1 MVKLY
6 KNLVSACVQALGSI
20 FTEQKYADDVV
31 SNLLQSNKQWGS
43 RDRQFLASTIYDTVR
58 NFRLYKNVADST
70 DIWKVLA
77 AKWMVEKIDLP
88 EWPEF
93 ADTNV
98 AQMNSRYQEVI
109 KNPAIKESYP
119 DWIYDLCIEEL
130 GPETAHAELAAMNKA
145 IDVYL
150 RVNTLK
156 TTRNKAKLLLEEEGA
171 AVESIEGYNNALRL
185 TTRRNLSSTVCFRD
199 GLIEVQD
206 LGSQQIG
213 AFLQAEPAD
222 FVIDACA
229 GAGGKTLQIAC
240 DLQNRGTIAALDIH
254 ESKLTQLRKRAHRAE
269 VTIIETHIADAN
281 TRAYLY
287 QKADKLLLDV
297 PCSGLGVIK
306 RNADTKWKLTPE
318 KLAEL
323 QETQWEI
330 LSRYTEMLKPGGE
343 LVYATCSILP
353 SENEKQVRKL
363 LDAMPDKFKL
373 LEEKRISPAGD
384 TDGYYMARLSKLN

>member
-6 KNLVSACVQALGSI
+6 KNLASACVQALETI
-20 FTEQKYADDVV
+20 FVEQKYADDVV
-31 SNLLQSNKQWGS
+31 GNLLQSNKQWGS

-58 NFRLYKNVADST
+58 NFRLYKNVADSM
-70 DIWKVLA
+70 DFWKVLA
-77 AKWMVEKIDLP
+77 AKWIVEKIDLP

-93 ADTNV
+93 AEVN
-98 AQMNSRYQEVI
+98 AAEYKARYEQLI
-109 KNPAIKESYP
+109 TNPAIKESYP
-119 DWIYDLCIEEL
+119 DWLYELCVEEL
-130 GPETAHAELAAMNKA
+130 GADTAKAELAALNQP

-156 TTRNKAKLLLEEEGA
+156 TTRGKAKLLLEEEGV
-171 AVESIEGYNNALRL
+171 AVESIDGFDNALHL
-185 TTRRNLSSTVCFRD
+185 TTRRNLTSTVCFRD

-213 AFLQAEPAD
+213 AFLQVEPAD
-222 FVIDACA
+222 YVIDACA

-240 DLQNRGTIAALDIH
+240 ELKNRGTIAALDIH

-269 VTIIETHIADAN
+269 VTIIETHIADSN
-281 TRAYLY
+281 TRAYLFG
-287 QKADKLLLDV
+287 KADKLLLDV

-306 RNADTKWKLTPE
+306 RNADTKWKLTQE

-323 QETQWEI
+323 LETQWEI

-343 LVYATCSILP
+343 FVYATCSILP
-353 SENEKQVRKL
+353 SENEKQVQKL
-363 LDAMPDKFKL
+363 LAAMPDKFKL
-373 LEEKRISPAGD
+373 IEEKRISPTGN
-384 TDGYYMARLSKLN
+384 TDGYYMARLAKLN